1 MARVAVRAKLYQRR
15 EAHFYYANRALCG
28 SEQVG
33 SPHRRSHKGYQWFWG
48 AGSVG
53 KRRTGVLFSQL
64 ASRRVDRGMKK

>member
-15 EAHFYYANRALCG
+15 QRSTYYANRA
-28 SEQVG
+28 
-33 SPHRRSHKGYQWFWG
+33 RSHKGYQWFWG